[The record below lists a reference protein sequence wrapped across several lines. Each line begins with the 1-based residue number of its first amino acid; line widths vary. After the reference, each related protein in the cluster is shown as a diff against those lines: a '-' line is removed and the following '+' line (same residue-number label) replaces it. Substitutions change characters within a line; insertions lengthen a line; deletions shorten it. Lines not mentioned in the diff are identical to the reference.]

1 MVVKLEKIRFFPDT
15 WRRGIFLFCGYLHFQ
30 FEKYKRMKVKEL
42 VEKLDLQIFCGEE
55 NLDNEIKGGYA
66 SDLLSDVMGFAK
78 EGHVWVTLQTHKN
91 VIAIASLKELAA
103 IVLVKGNKPEPDML
117 EQAKE
122 EGIPVLGTAE
132 QTFET
137 VGRIYSLLN
146 A

>member
-1 MVVKLEKIRFFPDT
+1 MEKMNLEVFS
-15 WRRGIFLFCGYLHFQ
+15 
-30 FEKYKRMKVKEL
+30 
-42 VEKLDLQIFCGEE
+42 GEE

-66 SDLLSDVMGFAK
+66 SDLLSDVMGFAQ

-103 IVLVKGNKPEPDML
+103 IVLVKGNRPEEDML
-117 EQAKE
+117 AQAKE
-122 EGIPVLGTAE
+122 EGIPVLGTTE

-137 VGRIYSLLN
+137 VGRIYTLLN

>member
-1 MVVKLEKIRFFPDT
+1 
-15 WRRGIFLFCGYLHFQ
+15 
-30 FEKYKRMKVKEL
+30 MKVKEL

-66 SDLLSDVMGFAK
+66 SDLLSDVMGFAN